1 MEQDFVEELCIC
13 EEYYQLPLDPETGEA
28 AESPCKYH
36 HIYLRTKDGQRYQY
50 IKDILLA
57 FTGKES
63 WSINIQGC
71 HSKISC
77 ANIYQRHTG
86 VHFYTTCKCQICP
99 FTPSPSIVRKLNI
112 KQLRKSTRHTRSLS
126 RLDSRTESVY

>member
-1 MEQDFVEELCIC
+1 MEQDFVEELRIC

-57 FTGKES
+57 FTGTES
-63 WSINIQGC
+63 WSIKIPGC
-71 HSKISC
+71 HSKIACLKYISK
-77 ANIYQRHTG
+77 AG
-86 VHFYTTCKCQICP
+86 WCP
-99 FTPSPSIVRKLNI
+99 FLYNVQVSHL
-112 KQLRKSTRHTRSLS
+112 SLYAQS
-126 RLDSRTESVY
+126 WYHAKTEH